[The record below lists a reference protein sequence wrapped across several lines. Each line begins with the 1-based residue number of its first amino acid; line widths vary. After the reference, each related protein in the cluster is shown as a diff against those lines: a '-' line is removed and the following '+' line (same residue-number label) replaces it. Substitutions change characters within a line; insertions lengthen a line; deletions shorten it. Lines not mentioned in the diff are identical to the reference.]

1 MAVPTPRPDG
11 ATTTEDGRPG
21 RGGLQRTLSV
31 WQAVGL
37 SVALMAPSMAANI
50 NPQGTAGTV
59 GRAVPLAFLLAAIG
73 VLLVAYGFVRLC
85 QYFHHAG
92 SVYAFVGA
100 TLGPRTGL
108 VSGFGLLGT
117 YCFYGV
123 VTSSATGI
131 FGTAFLQAVGIW
143 PNPPSWAP
151 FLLVAVALL
160 GSLALTIAPAR
171 RGTTVLL
178 TVEGLTVL
186 LILVVSA
193 IVLVRLVSGTV
204 PAGAPSPDAGFTL
217 SVFTVPPGTETSA
230 VFLGVVFGFLSFA
243 GFEAAATLGE
253 EARNPRKDIPRA
265 ILGTAAFGGIYFV
278 IVTAIEMMA
287 FGADDAGVQEFI
299 ASPSLLGDLG
309 SSYIAGWVG
318 DVITLGAAI
327 SAFGCCL
334 ACVVGA
340 SRLTFAFARDTRRDS
355 GPATGLAA
363 TTRAGTPA
371 VAAVTVTVVMA
382 LIQLVCAV
390 FVGAEA
396 FDTFLWSGTIGT
408 LILLVAYLLTTI
420 GAIRLVFVQ
429 RKLPV
434 PMWQVVIPVLALV
447 VLGYTIWRN
456 VIPYPAYADGAAFW
470 FPIVAGLWLLAGV
483 VAVLAR
489 PVLARRAGAALT
501 AAELGSREAVDSR

>member
-1 MAVPTPRPDG
+1 
-11 ATTTEDGRPG
+11 
-21 RGGLQRTLSV
+21 
-31 WQAVGL
+31 
-37 SVALMAPSMAANI
+37 
-50 NPQGTAGTV
+50 
-59 GRAVPLAFLLAAIG
+59 
-73 VLLVAYGFVRLC
+73 
-85 QYFHHAG
+85 
-92 SVYAFVGA
+92 VYAFVGA
-100 TLGPRTGL
+100 TLGPRAGL

-143 PNPPSWAP
+143 PDPPSWAP

-193 IVLVRLVSGTV
+193 IVLVRLVSGSV

-217 SVFTVPPGTETSA
+217 SVFTVPPGTQTSA

-265 ILGTAAFGGIYFV
+265 ILGTAVFGGVYFV
-278 IVTAIEMMA
+278 IV
-287 FGADDAGVQEFI
+287 
-299 ASPSLLGDLG
+299 ASSSLLGDLG

-340 SRLTFAFARDTRRDS
+340 SRLTFAFARDTRRDR
-355 GPATGLAA
+355 GTATGLAA

-371 VAAVTVTVVMA
+371 VAAITVVAVVA

-390 FVGAEA
+390 FFGAEA

-408 LILLVAYLLTTI
+408 LIVVVAYLLTTI

-456 VIPYPAYADGAAFW
+456 VIPYPAYAGGAAFW

-489 PVLARRAGAALT
+489 PALAQRAGAALT
-501 AAELGSREAVDSR
+501 AAELGSRAAVNSR